1 MKKDNKSIT
10 VTSKKITVNYHDS
23 AKHFTYNIE
32 KGDPNRDIKLF
43 GKQFKGVKA
52 ADIKKDFFNKEQ
64 REIFDDLLYAKH
76 RMSKSEIEA
85 LPLMKQYRVK
95 VLSREVEKTLTKWKA
110 EVVSASVDAL
120 LLKLFPKSPIVKQF
134 VEVQP
139 DEKDTFYPDSF
150 NIHSM
155 FSELEIAEY
164 LASKGLFPKLN

>member
-1 MKKDNKSIT
+1 
-10 VTSKKITVNYHDS
+10 
-23 AKHFTYNIE
+23 
-32 KGDPNRDIKLF
+32 
-43 GKQFKGVKA
+43 
-52 ADIKKDFFNKEQ
+52 
-64 REIFDDLLYAKH
+64 
-76 RMSKSEIEA
+76 
-85 LPLMKQYRVK
+85 MKQYRVK

-120 LLKLFPKSPIVKQF
+120 LLKFFPKSPIVKQF